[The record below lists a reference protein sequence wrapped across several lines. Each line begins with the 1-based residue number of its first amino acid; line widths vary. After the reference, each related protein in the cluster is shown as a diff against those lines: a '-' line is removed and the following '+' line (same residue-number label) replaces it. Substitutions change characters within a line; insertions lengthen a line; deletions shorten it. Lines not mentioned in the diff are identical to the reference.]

1 MKCIFFFLFESNWYH
16 FSKIFLCSMCES
28 ILGLDM
34 SLKLYFPFFKI
45 GLEILFFT
53 YLLIHVFSLL
63 FLPVLL
69 RDLVESSG

>member
-1 MKCIFFFLFESNWYH
+1 
-16 FSKIFLCSMCES
+16 MCES
-28 ILGLDM
+28 ILGLAM
-34 SLKLYFPFFKI
+34 SLKLCFPFFKI

-53 YLLIHVFSLL
+53 YLLIPMFSLL